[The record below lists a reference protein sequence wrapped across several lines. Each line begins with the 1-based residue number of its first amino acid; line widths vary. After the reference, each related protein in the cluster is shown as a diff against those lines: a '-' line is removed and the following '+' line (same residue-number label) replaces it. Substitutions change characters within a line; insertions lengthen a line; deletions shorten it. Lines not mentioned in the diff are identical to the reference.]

1 MLSTETLALCSSVVG
16 LTLAVTNTTSA
27 WPPYS
32 PTAAPIF
39 QLSADPSIAFY
50 LEEALSLANWGGA
63 NSGEVLRIATQIIP
77 QDFESV
83 YKAFYY
89 VAEQTYAFAES
100 VDKTKDP
107 VSAREAYYHAATYY
121 RGADFYL
128 HGNQSDPRLISLW
141 NQQTVAFDKAN
152 ALLEIPGER
161 FVVQAHSE
169 DIGDYQAIGV
179 FYAAYPGHGPPIPTI
194 LVGGGYDSSQ
204 EEGYHLQCHQIL
216 SRGINCVTYEGPGM
230 PTVRR
235 TQNIGFVTDWWSAT
249 LPIVDYL
256 ATRPD
261 VDMERLALVGI
272 SFGGILAPLAASH
285 DDRFSAVISIDG
297 WYSAQQDFEGLFPD
311 EIVQLFNASEAEVF
325 DEVMTSIVNNA
336 SYPSNFRWV
345 IGQGL
350 FAFNTL
356 SPFEWFTRLGK
367 MTVSPEI
374 VANLSMPVFLAK
386 GEDDDETGTQPEIAY
401 EKLTTGRPNGV
412 ALTYLHQ
419 FNTSLGAGEHCSI
432 GAESQLWAAVMGWL
446 SPIWGDWAY
455 ANVRQ

>member
-1 MLSTETLALCSSVVG
+1 MLSTKTLALCSSIVG
-16 LTLAVTNTTSA
+16 LT
-27 WPPYS
+27 

-39 QLSADPSIAFY
+39 QLSADSSIAFY

-141 NQQTVAFDKAN
+141 DQQTVAFDKAN

-169 DIGDYQAIGV
+169 EIGDYQAIGV
-179 FYAAYPGHGPPIPTI
+179 FYAAYAGEGPPIPTI

-204 EEGYHLQCHQIL
+204 EEGSAIRSCL
-216 SRGINCVTYEGPGM
+216 
-230 PTVRR
+230 
-235 TQNIGFVTDWWSAT
+235 GFVTDWWSAT

-345 IGQGL
+345 VGQGL

-356 SPFEWFTRLGK
+356 SPFEWFTRLGR

-401 EKLTTGRPNGV
+401 EKLTAGRPNGV